1 MLQHRKKKLTLIL
14 SSSIIAVTF
23 FVMILFLGFK
33 YISGQETHSKNLEE
47 TQREIIIRKEEILSF
62 LQKKRA
68 EQESS
73 FKQSQE
79 EQEIEKILES
89 IETLWKNPDASIET
103 NPYLSGKENMA
114 MDPVASDFPFFSKQV
129 ALFNS
134 SGTLLFHNEVPFSKI
149 SEKVL
154 FSLPE
159 NMSRVW
165 EFMILRQ
172 QLTQDISIIALEEI
186 EYPLSVFGKDILYFA
201 CILCGIWIFLSI
213 FSYFIVSAILKP
225 VEENMQEMEYFIDNA
240 GHELKTPLAVI
251 QSSWSLMKEIQHY
264 DSELLDEIIH
274 ETQKASELI
283 GALRAL
289 SQITKKQTLEK
300 CNLAEI
306 ITEIWK
312 EYLPKIREKNIS
324 LNLKGEEIIIDGNRQ
339 HLKILFSNLIGN
351 AIKYN
356 IPDGKIFII
365 FSKNTVSIEDTWIG
379 IPKKEQKK
387 IWSRFYR
394 VKEHRNLEEGFW
406 LGLAMVQKICQIY
419 GYSTQLES
427 TPQKGTRIILTLKK

>member
-1 MLQHRKKKLTLIL
+1 MKTMNNMLQHRKKKLTLIL

-159 NMSRVW
+159 NMSRV
-165 EFMILRQ
+165 
-172 QLTQDISIIALEEI
+172 
-186 EYPLSVFGKDILYFA
+186 
-201 CILCGIWIFLSI
+201 
-213 FSYFIVSAILKP
+213 
-225 VEENMQEMEYFIDNA
+225 
-240 GHELKTPLAVI
+240 
-251 QSSWSLMKEIQHY
+251 
-264 DSELLDEIIH
+264 
-274 ETQKASELI
+274 
-283 GALRAL
+283 
-289 SQITKKQTLEK
+289 
-300 CNLAEI
+300 
-306 ITEIWK
+306 
-312 EYLPKIREKNIS
+312 
-324 LNLKGEEIIIDGNRQ
+324 
-339 HLKILFSNLIGN
+339 
-351 AIKYN
+351 
-356 IPDGKIFII
+356 
-365 FSKNTVSIEDTWIG
+365 
-379 IPKKEQKK
+379 
-387 IWSRFYR
+387 
-394 VKEHRNLEEGFW
+394 
-406 LGLAMVQKICQIY
+406 
-419 GYSTQLES
+419 
-427 TPQKGTRIILTLKK
+427 